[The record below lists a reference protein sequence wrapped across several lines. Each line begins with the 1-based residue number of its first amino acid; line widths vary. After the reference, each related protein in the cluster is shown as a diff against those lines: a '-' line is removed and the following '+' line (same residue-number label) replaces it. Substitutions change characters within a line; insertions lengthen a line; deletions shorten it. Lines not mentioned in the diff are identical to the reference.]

1 MDLFLLITTPESAK
15 HNHHHHHD
23 EEEIPALPNPH
34 SNISVDERLDRLLMM
49 LEAQFGSEISPIEKP
64 RVPTDLA
71 VGNTDGKEIKAED
84 INEER
89 IADIESAE
97 LERLQA
103 LGIPIPGLEI
113 KVDKHVARVWLE
125 NLEVEC
131 SNPVL
136 RDRVRIVV
144 ERAVETVAGLWA
156 ANSMPREAAAPNGS
170 AKGQMEMVTALKK
183 AEAIEAQ
190 A

>member
-1 MDLFLLITTPESAK
+1 
-15 HNHHHHHD
+15 
-23 EEEIPALPNPH
+23 
-34 SNISVDERLDRLLMM
+34 MM

-64 RVPTDLA
+64 RVPAKLA
-71 VGNTDGKEIKAED
+71 VGNTDGTDTIKAED

-97 LERLQA
+97 LDRLHA

-131 SNPVL
+131 ANIVV

-144 ERAVETVAGLWA
+144 ERAVETVSGLWA
-156 ANSMPREAAAPNGS
+156 TSSMPREVMVHNGPV
-170 AKGQMEMVTALKK
+170 KGQMEMVTALKK
-183 AEAIEAQ
+183 AQAIEA
-190 A
+190 